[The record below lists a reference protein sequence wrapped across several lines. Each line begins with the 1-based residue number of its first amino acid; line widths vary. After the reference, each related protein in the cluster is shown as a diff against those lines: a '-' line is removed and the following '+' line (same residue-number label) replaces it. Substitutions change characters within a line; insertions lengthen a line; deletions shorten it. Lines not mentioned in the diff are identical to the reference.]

1 MLENEDIKMKID
13 YSHLTAKNK
22 LIDNLVADL
31 RFEIQEKNDYL
42 S

>member
-1 MLENEDIKMKID
+1 MLECEDVQSKFD

-31 RFEIQEKNDYL
+31 RYEIQ
-42 S
+42 